1 MYQHESNTNQS
12 FRSSRKTLQ
21 HQRTMA
27 TPPAPPPASTAAA
40 APPNP
45 RVQSLGSMMMDSDT
59 TAVAAAAVPSPTP
72 SHLPR
77 ARPRHLMVRTE
88 SAVSFGVLSPRG
100 SSINTPGS
108 QRSRSQSPHKRTR
121 SQQLRRVSSGG
132 GGSSSARTPSS
143 PAAVAS
149 LLEDVSSVVD
159 GDDSGTVHCLVC
171 ARSKGADILETLHMT
186 HRKRLGWRRLAP
198 I

>member
-1 MYQHESNTNQS
+1 
-12 FRSSRKTLQ
+12 
-21 HQRTMA
+21 MA
-27 TPPAPPPASTAAA
+27 TPPAPPDSTAAA
-40 APPNP
+40 AAP
-45 RVQSLGSMMMDSDT
+45 RVQSLGSMMVDSDT
-59 TAVAAAAVPSPTP
+59 TAVAAAPAVPSPTP

-132 GGSSSARTPSS
+132 GSSSVRTPSS

-159 GDDSGTVHCLVC
+159 GDDSGTVQHLLC
-171 ARSKGADILETLHMT
+171 ARSTGADILEILHTT
-186 HRKRLGWRRLAP
+186 HRKRLGRRRLAP